1 MPHLPHQVQCNGLV
15 ANLYTGDEALC
26 HADDLGVDDEPV
38 TDGTDFAEA
47 TRDLDSAETLFI
59 ISSKTFTTLE
69 TMTNAQTARQWVI
82 EALGSFLLAFVL
94 LVFAY
99 STYFLF
105 VHDEVDEER
114 QKRIRMPAWL
124 QVEDLDEMKQVLL
137 RVIMVLLSVYLLQLV
152 FVEGTDLAWTT
163 LILPASIVAI
173 ADYVN
178 SRGG

>member
-1 MPHLPHQVQCNGLV
+1 MLRVLFRIRYVVVLAVIAALMGALLLILLGGLHTAEGFLLFVGLKAPKV
-15 ANLYTGDEALC
+15 AGNA
-26 HADDLGVDDEPV
+26 
-38 TDGTDFAEA
+38 
-47 TRDLDSAETLFI
+47 S
-59 ISSKTFTTLE
+59 LE
-69 TMTNAQTARQWVI
+69 IMVKVI
-82 EALGSFLLAFVL
+82 ESLDSFLLAFVL

-124 QVEDLDEMKQVLL
+124 QVEDLDDMKKALL
-137 RVIMVLLSVYLLQLV
+137 RVIMVLFSVYLLQLV

-173 ADYVN
+173 AISLKLVYSD
-178 SRGG
+178 